1 MSRRVVR
8 EKLTRPHLDGD
19 ACGVKRAPLSPFL
32 SKRLGDN
39 GALSRD
45 GQRKK
50 THNRDIVIAS
60 RITLINKFN

>member
-19 ACGVKRAPLSPFL
+19 ACGVERAPLSPFL
-32 SKRLGDN
+32 SERLGDN

-45 GQRKK
+45 GRPEKNTQ
-50 THNRDIVIAS
+50 S
-60 RITLINKFN
+60 RHCNCVSNYIN